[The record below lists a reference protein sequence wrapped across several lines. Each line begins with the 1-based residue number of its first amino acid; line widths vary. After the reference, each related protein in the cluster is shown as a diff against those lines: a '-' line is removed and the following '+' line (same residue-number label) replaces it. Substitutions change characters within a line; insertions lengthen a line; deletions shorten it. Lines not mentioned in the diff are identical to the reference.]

1 MPASQAQTPL
11 SSKEVEEPPA
21 SVEAWASYFCPEEV
35 IAFFRQDRSNFT
47 VNIASI
53 QRPVSKPRS
62 RPSLGGTLPPVLLP
76 SRLLTQRSPGFW
88 CEPCPGGEARGGA
101 GLREVL
107 PLPPLVR
114 TRVTTSG

>member
-1 MPASQAQTPL
+1 M
-11 SSKEVEEPPA
+11 EEPPT

-47 VNIASI
+47 VNISSI

-62 RPSLGGTLPPVLLP
+62 RPSLGGTLPPALLP
-76 SRLLTQRSPGFW
+76 PRLLTRRGPGFGLNRAQGRSTW
-88 CEPCPGGEARGGA
+88 RGWSRG
-101 GLREVL
+101 VL
-107 PLPPLVR
+107 PLPPHVR